1 MMPLLQHMNK
11 EVGTVEYSDS
21 IQKQKA
27 YETSDTGAEPLGR
40 KSISIE
46 RRKNRDITTDH
57 FLVVSR
63 IQVTFD

>member
-1 MMPLLQHMNK
+1 MPLLQHMNK

-27 YETSDTGAEPLGR
+27 YETSETGAEPLGR

-46 RRKNRDITTDH
+46 RRKKSRYYYRS